1 MRKPGGITVFLS
13 LCILCVSALICV
25 MVEGA
30 RTAGSRYYF
39 QVAVNASLDTL
50 FSQYHRE
57 LWKQYRILGVRCQ
70 SEEDVTDRLESY
82 MEPYMRTENWY
93 PMALEK
99 VELQEVQRLTDQNG
113 SFFVQEILEY
123 MKYGIWSQLEL
134 NPQQGEM
141 FWKDIKEAAGAGTM
155 TGIYDGQEKEV
166 GKLEDAVEKILA
178 CVEKQEAYARNIRE
192 ALSQDDAGKFY
203 KEAGAFRRET
213 ERMPSLISSYE
224 KRAEQLKQAVGKGE
238 SRFQDIQKDFR
249 ENRKQLFE
257 TQMNPYYAYIEEDGT
272 RYQEVLHQQ
281 ELSLENSRL
290 LDRTEELVKQL
301 EEEARE
307 REDGDLE
314 GDAEEYSLSPA
325 AALWDDFHAT
335 GLMLEREKGDRE
347 KRGFLEQVRKMVQG
361 GLLQVVLPEG
371 MELSEAV
378 IAGYGLPSADA
389 AEEMTAGMAAAAD
402 VPGADARTLA
412 EQMLVH
418 EYCGEYFLH
427 ALSQDKKPVQ
437 YELEYILQGKR
448 SDKENLEQTVSQLF
462 LIRQGLNLIHI
473 LSDAEKRD
481 EARALAAVI
490 TGAAGL
496 APLLEITACFIIVV
510 WAMGEAVM
518 DLRQLLS
525 GGKIPLWKK
534 KEDWSLSLEGLL
546 SMGQEGQYQ
555 NSGTLT
561 EETRGLSYASYLKL
575 LLLAEESGQK
585 QMRMLDV
592 IQMNLQR
599 QEPGFSMK
607 QCAYRVDIRTTGC
620 GKHVFFALPIVEN
633 MVRGERGYPLEA
645 MAGKAY

>member
-1 MRKPGGITVFLS
+1 MRKSGGITVFLS

-57 LWKQYRILGVRCQ
+57 LWSQYRILGLQYQ
-70 SEEDVTDRLESY
+70 SEEDVINRLESY
-82 MEPYMRTENWY
+82 MEPYLKTENWY
-93 PMALEK
+93 PMVLET
-99 VELQEVQRLTDQNG
+99 VELQDVKRLTDQNG
-113 SFFVQEILEY
+113 NFLVQEILEY
-123 MKYGIWSQLEL
+123 MKYGIWNQLEL
-134 NPQQGEM
+134 NPEQGEQ
-141 FWKDIKEAAGAGTM
+141 FWNDMKEAAGAGTM

-166 GKLEDAVEKILA
+166 GKLEDAVEKFLN
-178 CVEKQEAYARNIRE
+178 CVEKQETYARNIKE
-192 ALSQDDAGKFY
+192 ALSQDDAGRFY
-203 KEAGAFRRET
+203 KAAKSFRRET
-213 ERMPSLISSYE
+213 GRMESLISSYE
-224 KRAEQLKQAVGKGE
+224 KRAEQLKLAVQKGE
-238 SRFQDIQKDFR
+238 NRLQDVQEDFQ

-257 TQMNPYYAYIEEDGT
+257 TQMNPYYSYIEEDGK
-272 RYQEVLHQQ
+272 RYQDVLHQQ
-281 ELSLENSRL
+281 KVSFENSEL
-290 LDRTEELVKQL
+290 LERTEELVKQL

-307 REDGDLE
+307 QEDEDSE
-314 GDAEEYSLSPA
+314 GDAEEFSLSPA
-325 AALWDDFHAT
+325 AALWDDFRETELAVD
-335 GLMLEREKGDRE
+335 REKGDQE

-371 MELSEAV
+371 MEVSDTV
-378 IAGYGLPSADA
+378 IAGYGLPSA
-389 AEEMTAGMAAAAD
+389 EITAGQSMETP
-402 VPGADARTLA
+402 VGGKNGLRTAA

-418 EYCGEYFLH
+418 EYCGEYFIH
-427 ALSQDKKPVQ
+427 ALSRNKKPVQ
-437 YELEYILQGKR
+437 YELEYILQGKL
-448 SDKENLEQTVSQLF
+448 SDQENLERTISQIF

-496 APLLEITACFIIVV
+496 APLLEIAACFVMVV
-510 WAMGEAVM
+510 WAMGESVA

-534 KEDWSLSLEGLL
+534 KEDWNLSLEGLL
-546 SMGQEGQYQ
+546 SMGQERQCQSG
-555 NSGTLT
+555 GTLA
-561 EETRGLSYASYLKL
+561 EETRGLPYASYLKL
-575 LLLAEESGQK
+575 LLLTEDSGQK

-599 QEPGFSMK
+599 EEPGFSVK
-607 QCAYRVDIRTTGC
+607 QCAYQVDIRGKGR

-633 MVRGERGYPLEA
+633 MLQGEYGYPLEA

>member
-1 MRKPGGITVFLS
+1 MRKSGGITVFLS

-57 LWKQYRILGVRCQ
+57 LWKQYRILGLQYQ
-70 SEEDVTDRLESY
+70 SEEDVINRLESY
-82 MEPYMRTENWY
+82 MEPYLKTENWY
-93 PMALEK
+93 PMALET
-99 VELQEVQRLTDQNG
+99 VELQDVKRLTDQNG
-113 SFFVQEILEY
+113 NFFVQEILEY
-123 MKYGIWSQLEL
+123 MKYGIWNQLEL
-134 NPQQGEM
+134 NPEQGEQ
-141 FWKDIKEAAGAGTM
+141 FWNDIKEAAGAGTM

-166 GKLEDAVEKILA
+166 GKLEDAVEKFLN
-178 CVEKQEAYARNIRE
+178 CVEKQEAYARNIKE
-192 ALSQDDAGKFY
+192 ALSQGDAGRFY
-203 KEAGAFRRET
+203 KEAKSFRRET
-213 ERMPSLISSYE
+213 GRMESLISSYE

-238 SRFQDIQKDFR
+238 NQFQDVQGDFQ

-257 TQMNPYYAYIEEDGT
+257 TQMNPYYTYIEEDGK

-281 ELSLENSRL
+281 EVSFENSKL
-290 LDRTEELVKQL
+290 LERTEELVKQL

-307 REDGDLE
+307 QEDEDSE
-314 GDAEEYSLSPA
+314 GDAEEFSLSSA

-335 GLMLEREKGDRE
+335 ELTLDREKGDQE

-371 MELSEAV
+371 MEVSEA
-378 IAGYGLPSADA
+378 IITGYSLPSA
-389 AEEMTAGMAAAAD
+389 EITAGQSMETP
-402 VPGADARTLA
+402 VGGKTGLRTVA

-427 ALSQDKKPVQ
+427 ALSQNKKPVQ
-437 YELEYILQGKR
+437 YELEYILQGNL
-448 SDKENLEQTVSQLF
+448 SDKENLERTVSQIF

-473 LSDAEKRD
+473 LSDSEKRD

-496 APLLEITACFIIVV
+496 APLLEIAACFIMVV
-510 WAMGEAVM
+510 WAMGESVV

-534 KEDWSLSLEGLL
+534 KEDWNLSLEGLL
-546 SMGQEGQYQ
+546 SMGQERQYQ
-555 NSGTLT
+555 SGGTLT

-575 LLLAEESGQK
+575 LLLTEENSQK

-599 QEPGFSMK
+599 EEPGFSIK
-607 QCAYRVDIRTTGC
+607 QCAYRVDIRGKGC

-633 MVRGERGYPLEA
+633 MVHGEHGYPLEA